1 MVLFVLSSSSLSNA
15 RAKVQAESLG
25 TCDKCMR
32 SLKFSVGAFRRA
44 NLKSEIL
51 SIAQINC
58 SLKLHAKANA
68 KELEFD
74 FLRIE
79 KKRNRK
85 PLTPLEQRF
94 MNIF

>member
-1 MVLFVLSSSSLSNA
+1 
-15 RAKVQAESLG
+15 
-25 TCDKCMR
+25 MR

-58 SLKLHAKANA
+58 SLKLHTKANA

-85 PLTPLEQRF
+85 PLTPIGAAFHEHFLVA
-94 MNIF
+94 IS

>member
-1 MVLFVLSSSSLSNA
+1 
-15 RAKVQAESLG
+15 
-25 TCDKCMR
+25 MR

-68 KELEFD
+68 KEVEFD

-79 KKRNRK
+79 KKPKSRK

-94 MNIF
+94 LNIF